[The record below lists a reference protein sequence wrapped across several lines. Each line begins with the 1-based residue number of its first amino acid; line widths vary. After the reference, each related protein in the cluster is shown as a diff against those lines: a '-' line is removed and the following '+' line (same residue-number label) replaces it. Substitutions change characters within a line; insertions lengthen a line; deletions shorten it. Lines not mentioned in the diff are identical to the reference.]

1 MIALFLIG
9 FALLAI
15 LSGALSYSIT
25 MFELLLISFGA
36 FIIYKVI
43 IENKKVLFWFILLLM
58 ITSLSGGYY
67 LYKVKLLQET
77 YQMVINFL
85 SPFYYSVVV
94 ETYYIGRLHQFIMLF
109 AISIFI
115 YILFFNLYYINK
127 LRLVSPIAGLIAI
140 IVAYMIGTFSGTQDR
155 LAFFLYILTTFI
167 YYYDIYFI
175 TIDDLTIRK
184 QRSSFYILA
193 CSMASVVILFGLLG
207 NLVMYNPF
215 ERKVK
220 VISENAPKIDES
232 LTPNKPDAI
241 KELVYELPQEYE
253 VQSTFTHQGIELFR
267 IKSET
272 LKYFKLQTFSEYNDG
287 IWIDTQKNYIS
298 QQQWPIEPI
307 LRVEDSQENSNLD
320 LSTFVQEE
328 ITIQYRNVVTNSLLV
343 APFTQN
349 IRFDSDTLNLNVEED
364 GAVIA
369 DTMLAKD
376 FSYTLQV
383 VVPKYGTKALAQFLL
398 DLKSNPNYTDLSND
412 SNFNVD
418 DFMTMPEGYDDIVS
432 LSQEIT
438 QGLTNDIDKAQ
449 AIETYLRTNYQY
461 SETPE
466 FADNKDLV
474 TQFLFEQK
482 VGFCQQFA
490 SSMVLL
496 LRAQNIPSR
505 FVIGYV
511 TPEIEDDYDEIPE
524 EILYRDQVP
533 RDPYKHVYDSNAHAW
548 VEVYY
553 PTFGWIQFEPTPSQ
567 NLVQFSDPIDTTIE
581 LSPQEAAEQMSYE
594 TRKEITLKFLFV
606 LGILLILFLLSK
618 GIRRYI
624 RNRNNTYLRFLRT
637 YKTIM
642 LYLSILKIGKEDYQ
656 TLREY
661 SDFVEKKLIN
671 SHLKFRDFLAI
682 MENAFYNQLEPSKE
696 DVDRFQLF
704 LSELREHTR
713 RNTQGHV
720 YNRLRVYE
728 VFLVF
733 QGSSLFRR

>member
-25 MFELLLISFGA
+25 LFELLLISFAA
-36 FIIYKVI
+36 FIVYKVI
-43 IENKKVLFWFILLLM
+43 IENKKVFFWFVVLLLL
-58 ITSLSGGYY
+58 TSLSGGYY

-94 ETYYIGRLHQFIMLF
+94 ETYYIGRLHQLIMLF
-109 AISIFI
+109 AISLLI
-115 YILFFNLYYINK
+115 YILFFNVYYIK
-127 LRLVSPIAGLIAI
+127 KIRLVSPIAGLIAI

-175 TIDDLTIRK
+175 TIEDLTIRK

-193 CSMASVVILFGLLG
+193 CSMASLVILIGLFGNSVL
-207 NLVMYNPF
+207 YNPF
-215 ERKVK
+215 ERKVR
-220 VISENAPKIDES
+220 VITENAPKIDES
-232 LTPNKPDAI
+232 LTPNKPNEI
-241 KELVYELPQEYE
+241 KELIYELPQEYE
-253 VQSTFTHQGIELFR
+253 VQSTFSHQGIELFK

-272 LKYFKLQTFSEYNDG
+272 LKYFKVQTFSEFNEG
-287 IWIDTQKNYIS
+287 IWIDNQKKYIS

-307 LRVEDSQENSNLD
+307 LRIDANQEVSKLE
-320 LSTFVQEE
+320 LTTFVQEE

-343 APFTQN
+343 APFTRN
-349 IRFDSDTLNLNVEED
+349 IRFDSDTLNLSVEED

-383 VVPKYGTKALAQFLL
+383 IVPKYGTKALSEFLL
-398 DLKSNPNYTDLSND
+398 KVKSDPTYAEVAND
-412 SNFNVD
+412 VNFNED
-418 DFMTMPEGYDDIVS
+418 DFATMPEGYDNIIT

-438 QGLTNDIDKAQ
+438 EGLTNDIDKAQ

-466 FADNKDLV
+466 FNEDKDIV
-474 TQFLFEQK
+474 SQFLFEKK

-511 TPEIEDDYDEIPE
+511 APEIEDDYDEIPE

-553 PTFGWIQFEPTPSQ
+553 PSFGWIQFEPTPSQ
-567 NLVQFSDPIDTTIE
+567 NLVQFSDPLDTSIE
-581 LSPQEAAEQMSYE
+581 LSPQEAAKQMSYE
-594 TRKEITLKFLFV
+594 TRKEITLKVFVVISALMIGFFL
-606 LGILLILFLLSK
+606 IKI
-618 GIRRYI
+618 IRRYI
-624 RNRNNTYLRFLRT
+624 RHRNNTYLRFLRT

-642 LYLSILKIGKEDYQ
+642 LYLNALKLGKEDYQ

-661 SDFVEKKLIN
+661 SNFLERKLIN
-671 SHLKFRDFLAI
+671 SQLKFQDFLAI

-696 DVDRFQLF
+696 DTDRFQLF
-704 LSELREHTR
+704 LSELRVHTR

-728 VFLVF
+728 FFLVF
-733 QGSSLFRR
+733 KGSSLFQS